1 MNSSKLKWFLIFIF
15 LAANVYFLFQYNAY
29 STALEVYTDS
39 EIESASKILS
49 QNGITIDAD
58 TIPRKKTTEDVLKLI
73 FDDSKQE
80 DVARH
85 IMNEKFASYVLP
97 EGIAYTNNSESLIF
111 YSDSTIEYTVGAEF
125 SISRKTDI
133 QYLDLN
139 DSNQKFSSKKLT
151 SKIFTQNFTDSYKM
165 SFKILDAYTSDGK
178 TYVTAIQQINGI
190 SIDQGEVTAVF
201 TEDNVTYIKG
211 KIYFSQ
217 NISQYSADS
226 LDVINVLFNIES
238 GKSKIAKIEEIYFP
252 VTTDNGSVYLTPSYK
267 LSYSNG
273 EKHLW
278 DATSCVQRY

>member
-49 QNGITIDAD
+49 QNGIPIDAD